1 MGSALSLP
9 LSMDWFS
16 FNHYAL
22 VHLPVAAALLA
33 PIALVASQR
42 VGRGIRPWWT
52 ASRFVVLMGC
62 LGILLSIL
70 SGYLLARRTGVLPAG
85 LWLAPGAAGTSL
97 PRLHQLLALASLAL
111 GLITLKAANRPRQD
125 HQGIG
130 VLPLLLGI
138 LWSGAVVCTG
148 YFGGQMAHAQKSAST
163 LPAVPAPALPPKD
176 PEAEAPL
183 RALDYARLE
192 PAHLEPVKSPP
203 HGNRWIRAWVTPS
216 AGEAYAAGRTLPA
229 GTMVVLSTMEDRW
242 GRPSYD
248 SGPLYILET
257 LPGGRTSLAFY
268 WPRVPEARRGETGGA
283 DHVYWRSADPALK
296 ACLDCHNQGIA
307 PARDRSQWKVP
318 RRPKPEESIPTEPDG
333 GSKQP

>member
-1 MGSALSLP
+1 
-9 LSMDWFS
+9 MDWFS

-33 PIALVASQR
+33 PIALIASQR

-62 LGILLSIL
+62 LGILAAIL
-70 SGYLLARRTGVLPAG
+70 SGFLLARRTGVVPAG
-85 LWLAPGAAGTSL
+85 MWFAPAAAGTTL
-97 PRLHQLLALASLAL
+97 PRLHQLLALASLEL
-111 GLITLKAANRPRQD
+111 GLITLKVANRPRQD

-130 VLPLLLGI
+130 VLPLLMGL
-138 LWSGAVVCTG
+138 LWSGAVIATG
-148 YFGGQMAHAQKSAST
+148 YFGGLMAHAKPSAPT
-163 LPAVPAPALPPKD
+163 FRAAPVAAPPPQD
-176 PEAEAPL
+176 PEADAPL

-216 AGEAYAAGRTLPA
+216 AGEAYAAGRPLPTGA
-229 GTMVVLSTMEDRW
+229 MVVLSSTEDRW
-242 GRPSYD
+242 GRPGYD
-248 SGPLYILET
+248 SGPLYILES
-257 LPGGRTSLAFY
+257 LAGGRTALAFY
-268 WPRVPEARRGETGGA
+268 WARVPEARRGETGGA
-283 DHVYWRSADPALK
+283 DHAYWRGADPALR
-296 ACLDCHNQGIA
+296 ACLDCHRNGIA

-318 RRPKPEESIPTEPDG
+318 RRPKPEDAAQAEPEG